1 MKLSF
6 ETLEKLLGSGK
17 YHLLTDDE
25 TRLVYYPPDIGEAS
39 GEEGGPVRIMEIT
52 LKKEDD
58 GYEIVKGLVKENE
71 KVVKEIS
78 RDELE
83 LWLQFIEG

>member
-1 MKLSF
+1 
-6 ETLEKLLGSGK
+6 
-17 YHLLTDDE
+17 
-25 TRLVYYPPDIGEAS
+25 
-39 GEEGGPVRIMEIT
+39 MEIT